1 MTNRRFEIVSFLIML
16 YLNHLKWNWS
26 KPLYS
31 IKYIPKRLTI
41 CIRRNKHL
49 NAIWNWSNVENVK
62 TKRRKKDQLRFQI
75 QVNLKA
81 SRIFRQFPLK
91 IPSIPLS
98 KQDKSKFNICDVL
111 KYTEVRGKDGRWLCI
126 APCGKLAKWPSERRT
141 PVYLFLLFRMM
152 LFHDYLSTGRM
163 INMIPKGNMAVLSK
177 YTTAAIHL
185 DILLDLI
192 VSGNFPIQLK
202 YLHWYINT
210 GSS

>member
-1 MTNRRFEIVSFLIML
+1 MIQYNVTEIAVCWLLIIL

-26 KPLYS
+26 RPLYS

-41 CIRRNKHL
+41 YIRRNKHL
-49 NAIWNWSNVENVK
+49 NVIWNWSNVENVK

-111 KYTEVRGKDGRWLCI
+111 KY
-126 APCGKLAKWPSERRT
+126 
-141 PVYLFLLFRMM
+141 LFLRMM